1 VPERTSRALAPHPED
16 PAPLPAGIHRIA
28 LPTPFPIGRVNV
40 YLLEGEPLTL
50 VDTGCNTG
58 TSLEAL
64 EGALRELGHAI
75 ADIDLLLLTHE
86 HLDHIGLA
94 EIIAHRSGC
103 RVAAFAPLQARFDPE
118 GAPGEAG
125 QARIVWGTGQL
136 ERHGYPRELA
146 LGAQSVMHLG
156 QALGSRPD
164 IDLPLVEG
172 DVVRAGGRDLQVL
185 HRPGHSLSDLVF
197 LDRADGVAL
206 SGDHILAS
214 TSPNP
219 TLSAPLEVLRPNETT
234 ERVRSLPLYVDSI
247 RKTAQ
252 DDLTL
257 MLSGH
262 GPSVGPPA
270 TLIEKRLAFHEKRS
284 SKIGAMLTGEPQTV
298 YDLACRM
305 WKGVPIVQ
313 PHLTHSEVIGHLD
326 LLADQGRAAEVVLGG
341 GVVGFVSG

>member
-1 VPERTSRALAPHPED
+1 MPHRPSRALAPHPED
-16 PAPLPAGIHRIA
+16 HAPLPAGIHRIA

-58 TSLEAL
+58 TGLEAL
-64 EGALRELGHAI
+64 DGALRELGYALE
-75 ADIDLLLLTHE
+75 DIELLLLTHE

-94 EIIAHRSGC
+94 EIIARRSGC
-103 RVAAFAPLQARFDPE
+103 RVAAFSPLQGRFDPDAE
-118 GAPGEAG
+118 PGAAG
-125 QARIVWGTGQL
+125 LARIVWGTAQL

-146 LGAQSVMHLG
+146 LGAQSVMYLG

-164 IDLPLVEG
+164 IDAPLVEG
-172 DVVRAGGRDLQVL
+172 DVIRAGGRDLEVL

-197 LDRADGVAL
+197 VDRSEGVAL
-206 SGDHILAS
+206 SGDHVLAS

-219 TLSAPLEVLRPNETT
+219 TLSAPLEVPRPDETT
-234 ERVRSLPLYVDSI
+234 ERVRSLPLYVGSI

-252 DDLTL
+252 DDLSL

-262 GPSVGPPA
+262 GASVGPPA
-270 TLIEKRLAFHEKRS
+270 ELIAKRLAFHDKRAG
-284 SKIGAMLTGEPQTV
+284 KIGAMLTDEPQTI

-305 WKGVPIVQ
+305 WRGVPIVQ
-313 PHLTHSEVIGHLD
+313 PHLTHSEVIGHVD
-326 LLADQGRAAEVVLGG
+326 LLVDDGRAAEVVIDQ
-341 GVVGFVSG
+341 GVVGFVRG